1 LTRAA
6 NPRTHFRSIAAVVF
20 LVIGLGLA
28 HASAEDVSRFTK
40 WEHFVIAE
48 SLPESAWGTG
58 DDFG

>member
-1 LTRAA
+1 
-6 NPRTHFRSIAAVVF
+6 VVF